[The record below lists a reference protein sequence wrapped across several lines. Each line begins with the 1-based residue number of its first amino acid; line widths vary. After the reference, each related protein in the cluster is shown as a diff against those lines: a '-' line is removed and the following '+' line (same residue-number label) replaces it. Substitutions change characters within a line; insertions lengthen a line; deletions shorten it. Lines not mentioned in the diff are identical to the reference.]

1 MKAMGEEF
9 TKVADTKDIKPS
21 QLKAIEVGGES
32 ICLINIDG
40 KYYGIG
46 NICTHVGGPLDQGTL
61 ESYEVECPWH
71 GSKFDVRS
79 GQPTKP
85 PARQPVSSYEV
96 KVQDNNIVVRKR
108 K

>member
-1 MKAMGEEF
+1 MGEEF

-21 QLKAIEVGGES
+21 QMKAVEAGGES

-61 ESYEVECPWH
+61 KVTKLNVL
-71 GSKFDVRS
+71 GTVRNS
-79 GQPTKP
+79 ILE
-85 PARQPVSSYEV
+85 PVNQRSLQQEA
-96 KVQDNNIVVRKR
+96 QFQRTR
-108 K
+108 